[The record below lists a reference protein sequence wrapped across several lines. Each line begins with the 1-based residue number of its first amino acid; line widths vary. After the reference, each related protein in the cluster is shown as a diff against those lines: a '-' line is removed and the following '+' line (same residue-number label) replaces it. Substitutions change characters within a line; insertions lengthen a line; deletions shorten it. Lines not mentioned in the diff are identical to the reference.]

1 MSSSRRSTIIVE
13 HLRKQQMWEAISK
26 GKRLDGRNL
35 DEIRPIEAE
44 VNVIRKA
51 NGSSK
56 VNLGNSEV
64 VAGVKVETGRPFEGL
79 ENKGALILSAEIL
92 PTASPYIEPGPPD
105 EETIELARVVDRG
118 IRESEMIDLDKLVLV
133 PGEIVYTIFVDCSI
147 INADGNL
154 FDATSY
160 AVVSALISSKIPI
173 FKVQDGKVL
182 DSGDVQEPP
191 LTTIPISITAAR
203 VGDAV
208 ILDPTAEEEACMDA
222 RITIT
227 TNSNS
232 DFTAVQ
238 KGSTGA
244 FTLEQLKKAAEAAR
258 IKGTEVRS
266 KIKELTNIG
275 K

>member
-1 MSSSRRSTIIVE
+1 
-13 HLRKQQMWEAISK
+13 MWEAISK

-173 FKVQDGKVL
+173 FKVQDGKVI

-203 VGDAV
+203 VGDTV

-244 FTLEQLKKAAEAAR
+244 FTLEQLKKTAEAAR
-258 IKGTEVRS
+258 IKGIEVRS
-266 KIKELTNIG
+266 KIKELTDIG